1 MNEICGTGYNASM
14 ETRIEQHGMEIAV
27 VRLVGK
33 FTIEDVNDFKALTAP
48 LAQAPVRN
56 ILVSCRDLK
65 FIDSSAIGALILLTN
80 KVKKQNIGLILYDV
94 DREIANVFK
103 VAYLEKFFRMA
114 KSEDLAISF
123 PGIPL

>member
-1 MNEICGTGYNASM
+1 M